1 VTNGPKFTDADLSH
15 VPNVGPWFAEF
26 IEQRTTAAAEHVAG
40 CHDERCEFCHGGDS
54 TPLGLVEHVSR
65 QEFPDLSITRPDDEP
80 EPEPTYTVVIYPL
93 DPGQGWTCS
102 GTRHRGEWIATPAVG
117 LFMAL
122 LAEPLHEHGA
132 IVVREASYVCDD
144 CRAIIQRDI
153 DAEKTIDA
161 APEGDDE
168 PDRDTADEQEG
179 ADELARETWHPTD

>member
-1 VTNGPKFTDADLSH
+1 VTNEPKFTDADLSH

-80 EPEPTYTVVIYPL
+80 EPTYTVVIYPL

-132 IVVREASYVCDD
+132 IVVKEASYVCED
-144 CRAIIQRDI
+144 CRAIIQRDLD
-153 DAEKTIDA
+153 DAKTIDA

-168 PDRDTADEQEG
+168 PDRDAADEQEG